1 MKEIATI
8 AKEALAS
15 KTGLPGIVTLLD
27 LMLIDGK
34 NKNSTIHA
42 ASAASTH
49 VFCKLFER
57 KEFSKKTVNAMTDSE
72 KKVAAWLRE
81 HLDICT
87 SRLTDLLASN
97 EPSLQ
102 TFAVDCLLKIVREE
116 TINLMSSQKS
126 DTEWVFENTVFSKL
140 VNALCSK
147 SKANDKKDSRG
158 VAIISHVVEL
168 LSTWDDLKLYF
179 MRNLGKLAKSQP
191 DSVDV
196 SIAFEILSQLH
207 SEKELTGNNWVT
219 ETTASKISS
228 KKRKRSGKSHVKA
241 SSEDDS
247 SNEEDEAATENILP
261 PQSKT
266 AHRKA
271 FTDCWLAYLK
281 IEMSMEV
288 YKKILLVMHKTIIP
302 RMTQPTLLIDF
313 LTESYNAGGAVS
325 LLALNG
331 LFTLINQHNLDYPDF
346 YQKLYTLLDENLL
359 NVKYRS
365 RFFRLLDLFLSSA
378 YLPAY
383 LVAAFVKRLSRLS
396 LVASPSAVVIVIPF
410 IYNLM
415 KRHPAIITMIHQ
427 TEPSESEGDL
437 FDMSEN
443 DPAKCHALES
453 SLWELHS
460 LHMHYLPSVSSLA
473 GIFQEPLTKPFYD
486 IEDFLDLA
494 YSSLFDL
501 EAKKELP
508 EDVPMAPVMKKSE
521 NSGSMDFFV
530 DVVAM

>member
-72 KKVAAWLRE
+72 KKVASWLRE

-97 EPSLQ
+97 EPSLQPAEHVIRQ

-126 DTEWVFENTVFSKL
+126 DTEWVFENTIFSKL

-147 SKANDKKDSRG
+147 SKVNDKKDSRG
-158 VAIISHVVEL
+158 VAITSHVVEL

-261 PQSKT
+261 PQ
-266 AHRKA
+266 
-271 FTDCWLAYLK
+271 
-281 IEMSMEV
+281 
-288 YKKILLVMHKTIIP
+288 
-302 RMTQPTLLIDF
+302 
-313 LTESYNAGGAVS
+313 
-325 LLALNG
+325 
-331 LFTLINQHNLDYPDF
+331 
-346 YQKLYTLLDENLL
+346 
-359 NVKYRS
+359 
-365 RFFRLLDLFLSSA
+365 
-378 YLPAY
+378 
-383 LVAAFVKRLSRLS
+383 
-396 LVASPSAVVIVIPF
+396 
-410 IYNLM
+410 
-415 KRHPAIITMIHQ
+415 
-427 TEPSESEGDL
+427 
-437 FDMSEN
+437 
-443 DPAKCHALES
+443 
-453 SLWELHS
+453 
-460 LHMHYLPSVSSLA
+460 
-473 GIFQEPLTKPFYD
+473 
-486 IEDFLDLA
+486 
-494 YSSLFDL
+494 
-501 EAKKELP
+501 
-508 EDVPMAPVMKKSE
+508 
-521 NSGSMDFFV
+521 
-530 DVVAM
+530 